1 MDKNIEII
9 YKYCKIE
16 LEQFAILEENYPAE
30 MSDTQ
35 IQTGVQFSYDLDQH
49 IICCD
54 TSVML
59 MQGDRTLLKT
69 QLKSYF
75 DIQPESVEALK
86 EGDAIVF
93 DEPLLIQFASL
104 SYGSLRG
111 VIYAK
116 TINTPFNNFILPPVY
131 FSSIID
137 KPFVV
142 EQ

>member
-1 MDKNIEII
+1 MNTDIEII

-16 LEQFAILEENYPAE
+16 LEQFAILEDTYQSD
-30 MSDTQ
+30 MGDTQ
-35 IQTGVQFSYDLDQH
+35 IQTGVQFSYDQDQH

-54 TSVML
+54 TSVIL
-59 MQGDRTLLKT
+59 IQGDKTLLKT

-75 DIQPESVEALK
+75 DLQPESVEALK
-86 EGDAIVF
+86 EDGAIVF

-116 TINTPFNNFILPPVY
+116 TLNTPFNNFILPPVY

-142 EQ
+142 

>member
-1 MDKNIEII
+1 MNTDIEII
-9 YKYCKIE
+9 YRYCKIE
-16 LEQFAILEENYPAE
+16 LEQFAILEETYQSD
-30 MSDTQ
+30 MDDTQ
-35 IQTGVQFSYDLDQH
+35 IQTGVQFSYDQDQH

-54 TSVML
+54 TSVIL
-59 MQGDRTLLKT
+59 LQGDKTLLKT

-75 DIQPESVEALK
+75 DLQPESVEALK
-86 EGDAIVF
+86 EDGAIVF

-116 TINTPFNNFILPPVY
+116 TLNTPFNNFILPPVY

-142 EQ
+142 